1 MTALRLFGCN
11 DYYTGGKIIAIISL
25 VENFVRAAIS
35 VAFLVWAV
43 QENQTTYKLE
53 RGETSVLKSDEDE
66 TINLFNPSEILHAE
80 VYAVVGIIGFVLSIL
95 LLVGISKKSY
105 KFFIPWIC
113 FQLTIIC
120 YQVYF
125 SCEVVKSGSFEI
137 SQYSSIMI
145 LMIFV
150 FHTICEGYY
159 LCLVIS
165 ISQVI
170 ANYKVIGNLETGS
183 HQEVHMKVAQ
193 VVLRWNHSNSH

>member
-25 VENFVRAAIS
+25 VENFVRAAVS
-35 VAFLVWAV
+35 VAFLLWAV
-43 QENQTTYKLE
+43 HENHTTYQLE
-53 RGETSVLKSDEDE
+53 RGEKSDPKSEDQWI
-66 TINLFNPSEILHAE
+66 TQFNPPEILHAE
-80 VYAVVGIIGFVLSIL
+80 VYAVVGIIGFILSIL

-113 FQLTIIC
+113 FQLAIIC

-145 LMIFV
+145 LMIFI

-170 ANYKVIGNLETGS
+170 ANYKVISSLESGS
-183 HQEVHMKVAQ
+183 HREVQMKVVHVA
-193 VVLRWNHSNSH
+193 L